1 VATQWY
7 FAHDGTKFGPFSVAQ
22 LKDLAATEQLRPQDT
37 VWKEGVERGVLAAKV
52 KDLFPDSRTRP
63 LPARGG
69 VPAAPVPPAPVP
81 SSEERS
87 PPSPTPAAESA
98 APPSSPPALMTA
110 LAARLAM
117 PEDLELAPGE
127 TLWEPPVSTAP
138 DGPADA
144 NPAEGQGT
152 GSRSGKKPLPEGQ
165 QAGPQQQQAR
175 KRRVLGV
182 KGGVIQSQDGLVL
195 RYRKKC
201 LRCGYADT
209 SMATMSIRSGV
220 TRGNFFCP
228 KCRKS
233 QQVEIQAVT
242 VN

>member
-1 VATQWY
+1 MATQWY
-7 FAHDGTKFGPFSVAQ
+7 YARDGAKFGPFSVAQ
-22 LKDLAATEQLRPQDT
+22 LKELAVTRQLRPQDT

-52 KDLFPDSRTRP
+52 KDLFSASRTNP
-63 LPARGG
+63 PPTVGG
-69 VPAAPVPPAPVP
+69 GPAAPAPPTPVPPSLTPAADSAVPLSPPPAPM
-81 SSEERS
+81 
-87 PPSPTPAAESA
+87 TP
-98 APPSSPPALMTA
+98 
-110 LAARLAM
+110 LAVRLAM
-117 PEDLELAPGE
+117 PEGLELAPGE
-127 TLWEPPVSTAP
+127 AVWEPPVSTAP
-138 DGPADA
+138 DDAAGPD
-144 NPAEGQGT
+144 PAEGEGEERSAAA

-165 QAGPQQQQAR
+165 QAGQQQQQAR

-209 SMATMSIRSGV
+209 SLATMAIRSGV

-233 QQVEIQAVT
+233 QQVEVQAVT